1 MRDALS
7 VLHQSIDS
15 KEREGWDAFV
25 AEHKGCRQERTGG
38 EHGTHEKIGI
48 FFESQLPQVLKDNLS
63 KLNNGDDITFRLGQL
78 NFKGPER
85 HEYP

>member
-25 AEHKGCRQERTGG
+25 AEHKGCRQYVSGNGISVRLAGDTIGG
-38 EHGTHEKIGI
+38 YVIVIMCQCGVEENITN
-48 FFESQLPQVLKDNLS
+48 FDNW
-63 KLNNGDDITFRLGQL
+63 
-78 NFKGPER
+78 
-85 HEYP
+85 

>member
-1 MRDALS
+1 ML
-7 VLHQSIDS
+7 
-15 KEREGWDAFV
+15 REDQEEGNGMTIRVYAVRITRWK
-25 AEHKGCRQERTGG
+25 KGPGG
-38 EHGTHEKIGI
+38 EHGTHEKIGV

-63 KLNNGDDITFRLGQL
+63 KLNNGDDINFRLGQL